1 METSFLAY
9 VRGRTRHLRQTPLR
23 LGIGDDAAVLQTRG
37 QTVLCTDQIID
48 GVDFRLDE
56 IEHWKIGFKA
66 VAINISDL
74 AAMGSIADS
83 ILVTMALPKSS
94 ATQLAAE
101 VYEGI
106 IAACE
111 HFDLSIAGGD
121 LSTYDGPLSISVTAV
136 GHLEDAWQPWT
147 RFGANVGDDVY
158 VTGPVG
164 GSLLGRHLT
173 PRTAID
179 LVPPLREKNLVTA
192 AIDISDGLSLDLDRL
207 CAASGVGI
215 RLDESSIPVH
225 DDAIR
230 RSEQSGQTPFRH
242 AWSDGEDFEL
252 ILAMPPQ
259 AADDL
264 GSLTRPLHRI
274 GTLTTRMGLWTD
286 RDGKLIRLSP
296 QGYVH
301 GDTDPSVTTS
311 AIGRGGAATD

>member
-1 METSFLAY
+1 MAY

-23 LGIGDDAAVLQTRG
+23 LGIGDDAAVLETNG
-37 QTVLCTDQIID
+37 STVWCTDQIID
-48 GVDFRLDE
+48 GVDFRLDD
-56 IEHWKIGFKA
+56 IETWKIGFKA
-66 VAINISDL
+66 VAINVSDL
-74 AAMGSIADS
+74 AAMGSLADS
-83 ILVTMALPKSS
+83 ILVTMALPSS
-94 ATQLAAE
+94 LAPGVAAEVTGLAAE

-111 HFDLSIAGGD
+111 KFDLSIAGGD
-121 LSTYDGPLSISVTAV
+121 LSTYDGPLSLSIAAM
-136 GHLEDAWQPWT
+136 GHLPNGWQPWT
-147 RFGANVGDDVY
+147 RSGANVGDDVY

-179 LVPPLREKNLVTA
+179 LVPGLRECGTVNA
-192 AIDISDGLSLDLDRL
+192 AIDVSDGLSLDLDRL

-215 RLDESSIPVH
+215 RLDESAIPIH
-225 DDAIR
+225 RDAVR
-230 RSEQSGQTPFRH
+230 RAEQTGQTPFRH

-252 ILAMPPQ
+252 ILAMPPESP
-259 AADDL
+259 DPST
-264 GSLTRPLHRI
+264 SLARPLHRI

-301 GDTDPSVTTS
+301 GESSTREKDAGDVVPPT
-311 AIGRGGAATD
+311 